1 MFSGKNVRFVGAKK
15 DKAFGFILVARGDG
29 VVETL
34 RTRNKNRLMAGELEV
49 GPVQPRHESR
59 KEVGTSG

>member
-1 MFSGKNVRFVGAKK
+1 MRTRRQVRFVGAKK

-29 VVETL
+29 VIETL
-34 RTRNKNRLMAGELEV
+34 RTKNKNRLMAGELEV